1 MHLPSIKHHVG
12 FVVFACLITGL
23 LVGLGLAF
31 GQFAGTSEVAIS
43 VYLLLAF
50 SVAWAAVAIISSRF
64 TDQPQRWAAVPAAV
78 LALLAAVLLIWPGLY
93 TEAFIGW
100 LWPIALLVLLA
111 WMVVQSRRHLHSPV
125 RAWLLYPAF
134 VVFGFAALGGAYET
148 VQESLNPLAEKMP
161 GERVDVGGHQMHL
174 HCSGSGSPTVV
185 LDAGLGGAS
194 LDWSL
199 VQPSL
204 AEASQVCSYDR
215 AGMGWSDPGSQ
226 PRSPE
231 QIARELHVLLANAG
245 ISPPYVLVGHSL
257 AGKNV
262 RMFAQEHPAE
272 VVGMVLVDARS
283 EYVDDRTSDTKE
295 SIERRAA
302 HLQAWGYGVADRIGI
317 ARIVG
322 ASLLGT
328 PSSMPGETRRTI
340 ALLTTASP
348 GRNTAADEFMER
360 STSDEALRAGPS
372 LGNRPLIVL
381 AASKNMEDVAYWP
394 EGQQAQ
400 AALSSAGRLIV
411 VEDSSHY
418 IHWDHPDEVIDAVQ
432 VVIAMAPRGGADG
445 R

>member
-1 MHLPSIKHHVG
+1 MRLPSIRHHVG
-12 FVVFACLITGL
+12 FVIFACLTTGL
-23 LVGLGLAF
+23 ALGLGLAF

-50 SVAWAAVAIISSRF
+50 SVAWAAVAIISTRF
-64 TDQPQRWAAVPAAV
+64 TDQPQRWAAVPALL
-78 LALLAAVLLIWPGLY
+78 LALLAAILLVWPGIY
-93 TEAFIGW
+93 TEPFIGW
-100 LWPIALLVLLA
+100 LWPIALLALLA
-111 WMVVQSRRHLHSPV
+111 WMVVQSRTYLHSPV
-125 RAWLLYPAF
+125 RAWLLYPA
-134 VVFGFAALGGAYET
+134 VGVLSLVALGGACET
-148 VQESLNPLAEKMP
+148 VQESLNPLADQMP
-161 GERVDVGGHQMHL
+161 GERIDVGGYQMHL
-174 HCSGSGSPTVV
+174 YCSGSGSPTVV

-204 AEASQVCSYDR
+204 AETSQVCSYDR
-215 AGMGWSDPGSQ
+215 AGMGWSDPGPQ

-231 QIARELHVLLANAG
+231 QLAKELHVLLTNAG

-262 RMFAQEHPAE
+262 RMFAQEHPDE

-295 SIERRAA
+295 RIERRAA
-302 HLQAWGYGVADRIGI
+302 HLQAWAYGVADRIGI
-317 ARIVG
+317 ARFAG

-328 PSSMPGETRRTI
+328 PPSMPGETRRTI

-360 STSDEALRAGPS
+360 STSDEKLRAGPL

-381 AASKNMEDVAYWP
+381 AASENWEGLAYWS

-432 VVIAMAPRGGADG
+432 AVITMAPRGGADG